1 SHMSTF
7 DNEISAIEVNISK
20 LKKER
25 SKSTKWINDLYASKN
40 LEKLPGD
47 LIHSL
52 IEKIIVYD
60 KHEFEIVFKFNI
72 DNLVGG
78 THDE

>member
-1 SHMSTF
+1 MLQR
-7 DNEISAIEVNISK
+7 V
-20 LKKER
+20 
-25 SKSTKWINDLYASKN
+25 YASKS
-40 LEKLPGD
+40 LKKLPGD

-60 KHEFEIVFKFNI
+60 KDEFEIVFKFNI

-78 THDE
+78 TGDE